1 MMSLYNAKYPN
12 LELIEYKFRQ
22 ILNNDEEWKKKVE
35 EAWEKNRYIYP
46 DYEVIVF
53 PQVWGSTNTAFDVCE
68 DGSPA
73 IGGCAMTKAYTV
85 VVKETLTETYGV
97 FVDDKA
103 CYIVDNPSNE
113 FYKDLSEH
121 NIKSRSEAKKAY

>member
-46 DYEVIVF
+46 DHEVIVF

>member
-1 MMSLYNAKYPN
+1 MNLYNVKYPN

-22 ILNNDEEWKKKVE
+22 ILNGDEEWKKKVKE
-35 EAWEKNRYIYP
+35 VREKNRYIYP
-46 DYEVIVF
+46 DYEAIVF
-53 PQVWGSTNTAFDVCE
+53 PQVWGSTSTAFDVCE

>member
-1 MMSLYNAKYPN
+1 MSLYNAKYPN

-68 DGSPA
+68 DGSPE

>member
-1 MMSLYNAKYPN
+1 MSGLYNVKYPN

-22 ILNNDEEWKKKVE
+22 ILNDDEEWKKKVM
-35 EAWEKNRYIYP
+35 EAREKNRYICP
-46 DYEVIVF
+46 DYEAIVF

-68 DGSPA
+68 DGSPV

-113 FYKDLSEH
+113 FYKDLSER
-121 NIKSRSEAKKAY
+121 NMKSLSEAKKAY